1 MNIGLIGLQ
10 NSGKTTIF
18 NAMTGAAAEVTAYAS
33 NKIKPNRAIVDVLD
47 DRVGILSEM
56 YKPKKTIYTTIE
68 VVDFIGL
75 SEGSAA
81 NGLFSG
87 EGMSMIKTSNT
98 LGIVL
103 RNFDDPA
110 IESSQGAANP
120 AADLETIESELI
132 LSDLI
137 VIEKRLERI
146 ENDLKRNKKTPE
158 LEKEQKVLQKM
169 SDGLNNNLA
178 IRAIEISDEEAKAV
192 SGFQFLS
199 SKPVFII
206 LNSGEG
212 NYKKN
217 GDLTKK
223 MSEISPV
230 IEFSGN
236 FEMELSQMEPEDA
249 AVFMEDL
256 GISESAKARLT
267 TFAYEILGY
276 ISFFTVGPDEVRAWT
291 IRKGD
296 NAVAAAR
303 AIHTDLARG
312 FIRAECFSYKHLIA
326 DGNEKELKAN
336 GHFQLESK
344 TYIVNDGDILNI
356 RFSV

>member
-33 NKIKPNRAIVDVLD
+33 NKTKPNRAIVDVLD

-56 YKPKKTIYTTIE
+56 YNPKKTIYTTIE
-68 VVDFIGL
+68 VVDFVGL
-75 SEGSAA
+75 SEGSASHDI
-81 NGLFSG
+81 FSA
-87 EGMSMIKTSNT
+87 EAMSMIKTSNV

-103 RNFDDPA
+103 RNFEDPT
-110 IESSQGAANP
+110 IESAQGAANP
-120 AADLETIESELI
+120 TADLETIESELI

-146 ENDLKRNKKTPE
+146 EKDLKRNKKTPE

-169 SDGLNNNLA
+169 SDGLNENLA
-178 IRAIEISDEEAKAV
+178 IRAIEITDEEAKTV

-212 NYKKN
+212 NYSKN
-217 GDLTKK
+217 EDLTKK
-223 MSEISPV
+223 MSETFPV

-236 FEMELSQMEPEDA
+236 FEMELSQLEPEDA
-249 AVFMEDL
+249 AAFMEDL

-296 NAVAAAR
+296 NAVTAAG

-312 FIRAECFSYKHLIA
+312 FIRAECFSYAHLIA
-326 DGNEKELKAN
+326 DGDEKGLKAN

-344 TYIVNDGDILNI
+344 TYIVKDGDILNI